1 MSNSE
6 YKPMSFES
14 SEKESFIPSISSIL
28 AKRRRIGEKFPLL
41 GWITSLI
48 LALIILYGKIYP
60 PKPTDLQ
67 CDRQLNA
74 WCEYLY
80 PYGISER
87 DAIAFQE
94 RMKNEGKPSF
104 QKKNEEW
111 RKTQTQTNITPAP
124 LEDIITYEDV
134 QFQNE
139 FWQESPYRGKPT
151 PALEKAWKDLWYIGA
166 IDVPFAALP
175 LLNKS
180 TEIKWERSSKGG
192 VLGGLEVHHSLHC
205 LDMVRQYTWRGEYD
219 FSDNPTFQDDDAFIR
234 EVSFLF
240 LFSTA
245 TKKRRIPKP
254 SKKQIKQTHK
264 KETRKT
270 S

>member
-87 DAIAFQE
+87 DAIAFKE

-104 QKKNEEW
+104 QKKNEE
-111 RKTQTQTNITPAP
+111 
-124 LEDIITYEDV
+124 
-134 QFQNE
+134 
-139 FWQESPYRGKPT
+139 
-151 PALEKAWKDLWYIGA
+151 
-166 IDVPFAALP
+166 
-175 LLNKS
+175 
-180 TEIKWERSSKGG
+180 
-192 VLGGLEVHHSLHC
+192 
-205 LDMVRQYTWRGEYD
+205 
-219 FSDNPTFQDDDAFIR
+219 
-234 EVSFLF
+234 
-240 LFSTA
+240 
-245 TKKRRIPKP
+245 
-254 SKKQIKQTHK
+254 
-264 KETRKT
+264 
-270 S
+270 